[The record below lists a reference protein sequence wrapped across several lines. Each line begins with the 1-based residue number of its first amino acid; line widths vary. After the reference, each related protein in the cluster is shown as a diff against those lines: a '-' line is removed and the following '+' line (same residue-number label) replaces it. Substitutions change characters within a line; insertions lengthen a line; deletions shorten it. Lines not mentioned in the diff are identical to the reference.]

1 MTATAAATRWRA
13 RLAGTAGG
21 FRGWLTDRGSLTARI
36 RAGCTEFSVRP
47 VRQALDRPFRD
58 EFGCLGLRRGEISM
72 IREVYLY
79 CGERPVVFA
88 HSAVARADL
97 RGAWRS
103 VVGLGTRPLGHAL
116 FSNPRVERA
125 PLAFRRLTP
134 RDRLFHRAVAALP
147 AAPGELWARRSLFRL
162 RGRPL
167 LVTEVF
173 LPALLEA
180 VK

>member
-1 MTATAAATRWRA
+1 MSSTAAATRWRA

-36 RAGCTEFSVRP
+36 RAGCAAFAVRP
-47 VRQALDRPFRD
+47 VRQALGRPFGD
-58 EFGCLGLRRGEISM
+58 ELDCLGVQRGEISM

-88 HSAVARADL
+88 HSVVARADL

-103 VVGLGTRPLGHAL
+103 VVGLGSRPLGHAL

-134 RDRLFHRAVAALP
+134 RDRLFQRAVAALP
-147 AAPGELWARRSLFRL
+147 AAPAELWARRSLFRL

-173 LPALLEA
+173 LPGLLEA

>member
-1 MTATAAATRWRA
+1 MSVSASTTRWRV
-13 RLAGTAGG
+13 RLAGPAGG
-21 FRGWLTDRGSLTARI
+21 YRGWLTDRGSLTARI
-36 RAGCTEFSVRP
+36 RAGCAEFAVRP

-58 EFGCLGLRRGEISM
+58 ECACLGVERGELSLV
-72 IREVYLY
+72 REVYLY
-79 CGERPVVFA
+79 CGPRPVVFA
-88 HSAVARADL
+88 HSVVARADL

-103 VVGLGTRPLGHAL
+103 VVGLGSRPLGHAL

-134 RDRLFHRAVAALP
+134 RDRLFRRAVAALP
-147 AAPGELWARRSLFRL
+147 AVPAELWARRSLFRL

-173 LPALLEA
+173 LPPLLEA
-180 VK
+180 IP

>member
-1 MTATAAATRWRA
+1 MSSNAATTRWRA
-13 RLAGTAGG
+13 RLAGSAGG
-21 FRGWLTDRGSLTARI
+21 YRGWLTDRGSLTARI
-36 RAGCTEFSVRP
+36 RGGCAQFSVRP
-47 VRQALDRPFRD
+47 VRQELDRPFGD
-58 EFGCLGLRRGEISM
+58 ECACLGLRRGEISM

-88 HSAVARADL
+88 HSVVARADL

-103 VVGLGTRPLGHAL
+103 VVSLGNRPLGHAL
-116 FSNPRVERA
+116 FSNPRVRRA

-134 RDRLFHRAVAALP
+134 RDRLFRRAVAVLP
-147 AAPGELWARRSLFRL
+147 AAPRELWARRSLFRL

-180 VK
+180 IP